1 MFPKEKIAK
10 KTLKREQM
18 DENLDDLADSSES
31 GGKRPTIKE
40 HFEALNK
47 S

>member
-1 MFPKEKIAK
+1 MVPKEKIAK

-18 DENLDDLADSSES
+18 DENLDGLADSSES
-31 GGKRPTIKE
+31 GGKRPAIKE